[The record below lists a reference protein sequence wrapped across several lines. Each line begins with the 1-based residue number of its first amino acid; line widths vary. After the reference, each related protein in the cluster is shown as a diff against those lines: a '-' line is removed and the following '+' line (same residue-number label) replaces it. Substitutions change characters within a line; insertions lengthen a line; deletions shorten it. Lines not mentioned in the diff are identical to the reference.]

1 MDTIHQ
7 TFGIFSVIYGSI
19 DEIVFPL
26 ATRARGTGTDDY
38 GRRLLALRSSGKPHD
53 AGDLPALPPRAGAVC
68 KTHECAR
75 ALRPGDVRRI
85 QGVVASPPTEQRAWV
100 RLPRGGRTG
109 RSPPASRQYGILRAE
124 ERVPSAIPHLNED
137 DLPKVPFILDRIS
150 TRFIREMRIVPL
162 ELKNNVLKVLM
173 ANPED
178 REAVDALKVAVAG
191 DVAVCTADAKMIDEY
206 IAKFYTQEAQNID
219 RIIEDM
225 DGGSLEF
232 VSEAEEDI
240 GHLKDL
246 ASEAPIIKLVNLFIT
261 RAVEGRA
268 SDIHV
273 EPFEDELKVR
283 YRIDG
288 VLHDIESIPKK
299 LQAAIVSRIKIMAK
313 LNIAERRL
321 PQDGRIRLLVGS
333 REIDLRVSSI
343 PVVHGESIVMRILDK
358 EGIKIDLS
366 VLGFPPGTLAVFNQ
380 LITKPNG
387 IFLVT
392 GPTGSGKTTTLYG
405 ALDKINSP
413 DKKIIT
419 VEDPVEY
426 ELKGINQIQVKAQIG
441 LTFAT
446 TLRHIVRQDPD
457 IIMIGEIRDLETAEI
472 AIQSA
477 LTGHLVFS
485 TLHTNDAPSAIT
497 RLLDMGVEN
506 FLLSSTIRGILAQRL
521 VRVICPVCKEI
532 DPIAQDKEE
541 LKILGSSGT
550 ATLYKGKGCES
561 CVYTGYHGR
570 SGIFELLTVTDE
582 LRKLILKC
590 ADANELREAARAQ
603 GMITLLEDGI
613 QKITSGV
620 TTLSEVFRVTQE
632 A

>member
-1 MDTIHQ
+1 M
-7 TFGIFSVIYGSI
+7 
-19 DEIVFPL
+19 E
-26 ATRARGTGTDDY
+26 TDVP
-38 GRRLLALRSSGKPHD
+38 RL
-53 AGDLPALPPRAGAVC
+53 
-68 KTHECAR
+68 
-75 ALRPGDVRRI
+75 
-85 QGVVASPPTEQRAWV
+85 Q
-100 RLPRGGRTG
+100 
-109 RSPPASRQYGILRAE
+109 
-124 ERVPSAIPHLNED
+124 ED
-137 DLPKVPFILDRIS
+137 DLPKVPFFLESLS
-150 TRFIREMRIVPL
+150 TRFVRENRIVPL
-162 ELKNNVLKVLM
+162 ELKNNVLRVLM
-173 ANPED
+173 ANPFD
-178 REAVDALKVAVAG
+178 REAIDALQVAVSG
-191 DVAVCTADAKMIDEY
+191 EVVVYTADPKMIDDY
-206 IAKFYTQEAQNID
+206 ISKFYTQETQNIE

-225 DGGSLEF
+225 DGGALEF
-232 VSEAEEDI
+232 VSDNEEDI

-246 ASEAPIIKLVNLFIT
+246 ASEAPIIKLVNLLIT

-288 VLHDIESIPKK
+288 VLHDIEAMPKK

-321 PQDGRIRLLVGS
+321 PQDGRIRLMVGS

-343 PVVHGESIVMRILDK
+343 PILHGESIVMRILDK
-358 EGIKIDLS
+358 EGIKIDLDI
-366 VLGFPPGTLAVFNQ
+366 LGFPPKTLAAFNQ
-380 LITKPNG
+380 LIEKPNG
-387 IFLVT
+387 ILLVT

-426 ELKGINQIQVKAQIG
+426 QLKGINQIQVKPQIG
-441 LTFAT
+441 LNFAT

-497 RLLDMGVEN
+497 RLLDMGVES
-506 FLLSSTIRGILAQRL
+506 FLLSSTVRGILAQRL
-521 VRVICPVCKEI
+521 VRMICPACKEV
-532 DPIAQDKEE
+532 DPEPANKEE
-541 LKILGSSGT
+541 LKILGNSDSV
-550 ATLYKGKGCES
+550 TLYRGRGCDN
-561 CVYTGYHGR
+561 CVYTGFRGR

-582 LRKLILKC
+582 LRKLILKS
-590 ADANELREAARAQ
+590 ADANQLRETARQ
-603 GMITLLEDGI
+603 EGMITLLEDGI
-613 QKITSGV
+613 EKIKTGV
-620 TTLSEVFRVTQE
+620 TTLSEVYRVTQE